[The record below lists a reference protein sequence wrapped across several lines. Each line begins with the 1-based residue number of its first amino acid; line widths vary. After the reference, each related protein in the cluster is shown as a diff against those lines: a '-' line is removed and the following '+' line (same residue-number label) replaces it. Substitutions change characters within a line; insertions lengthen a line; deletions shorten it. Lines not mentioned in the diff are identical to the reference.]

1 MKILF
6 LDLET
11 TPMTAHTWGLW
22 DQNISIN
29 QILDHTEVMC
39 FGARWYGKD
48 KVIFKS
54 GFHNGKKEMLEEIH
68 KLIDEADAVVGWNSA
83 AFDMKHLNRE
93 FLEAG
98 MLPPSPTKDIDLMKA
113 VKAKFKFPS
122 NKLDYV
128 AQKLGVG
135 AKVKHSGFE
144 LWIQCMAGN
153 KKAWKE
159 MKEYQIQD
167 VELLVDLYEKL
178 KPWIP
183 GHPNVS
189 LYNDIED
196 GCNTCSSINLERRGF
211 AISSTGKYQRY
222 QCKDCGSWMKGTKSV
237 LTSKIGNA

>member
-1 MKILF
+1 VKVLF

-39 FGARWYGKD
+39 FGAKWKGKD

-54 GFHNGKKEMLEEIH
+54 SHHHGKKEMLQEIH

-98 MLPPSPTKDIDLMKA
+98 MFPPSPTKDIDLMRA

-135 AKVKHSGFE
+135 AKVKHSGFD
-144 LWIQCMAGN
+144 LWIKCMAGDD
-153 KKAWKE
+153 KAWRE
-159 MKEYQIQD
+159 MKKYQIQD
-167 VELLVDLYEKL
+167 VNLLVDLYEKL
-178 KPWIP
+178 LPWLKIP
-183 GHPNVS
+183 SVAAHNFID
-189 LYNDIED
+189 N
-196 GCNTCSSINLERRGF
+196 GCTN
-211 AISSTGKYQRY
+211 
-222 QCKDCGSWMKGTKSV
+222 CG
-237 LTSKIGNA
+237 